1 MVKVGIFQAK
11 NRLSALVD
19 HVRGGHEVVITR
31 HGNPVARLVP
41 YQTEDAVRVHAA
53 VEGLLNLRRG
63 CRLDELDWKALRDAG
78 RR

>member
-1 MVKVGIFQAK
+1 MVEVGMFEAK
-11 NRLSALVD
+11 TRLSALVE
-19 HVRGGHEVVITR
+19 HVRDGQEVVITR

-41 YQTEDAVRVHAA
+41 YQTEDAERVHAA
-53 VEGLLNLRRG
+53 VEGLLALRRG